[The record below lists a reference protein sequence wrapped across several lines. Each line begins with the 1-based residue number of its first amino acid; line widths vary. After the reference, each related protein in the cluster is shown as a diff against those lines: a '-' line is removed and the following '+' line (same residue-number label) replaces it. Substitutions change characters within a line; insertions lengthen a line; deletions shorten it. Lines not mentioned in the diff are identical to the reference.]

1 MVSNDRLLWHP
12 AVCFDIYGTLC
23 EDEVCINILSLAA
36 ESDLLETMWNY
47 ISSAYTA

>member
-1 MVSNDRLLWHP
+1 MTDYCGILQCVLTSTVHYVKMKSVLQ
-12 AVCFDIYGTLC
+12 T
-23 EDEVCINILSLAA
+23 NILSLAA